1 LHRSKSQILE
11 VSKMNKFIFQSLL
24 TITGVSLLILP
35 IVPFKASVAQ
45 NSTRSTIDGH
55 LQNLPNEL
63 TLAAAEQQSD
73 DRSGLLP
80 KTLTARRMEGGP
92 GGGGGSPVGRGRINT
107 PSQSPNS
114 SNIPVKNVYSSL
126 SRSPNFP
133 RGFRSAQNGIQKVEI
148 NQRELAREL
157 RKIEPRKWYKVYRD
171 GYIGANKVSI
181 HYFESAT
188 RRVFDVK
195 VKDGWSILK

>member
-1 LHRSKSQILE
+1 
-11 VSKMNKFIFQSLL
+11 MNKFIFQSLL
-24 TITGVSLLILP
+24 NIAGVSLLILP
-35 IVPFKASVAQ
+35 IAPVKAIAAQ

-55 LQNLPNEL
+55 LQNLPDGL
-63 TLAAAEQQSD
+63 TLAATEQQSD
-73 DRSGLLP
+73 DRSGVLP
-80 KTLTARRMEGGP
+80 KPLTARRMESGP

-148 NQRELAREL
+148 SQRELAREL

-171 GYIGANKVSI
+171 GYIGNNKVSI

-195 VKDGWSILK
+195 IKDGWSVLK